1 MENGQAFSRLMEEY
15 GSLEKQ
21 EEDGAAAEAK
31 KKKAADA
38 KELAASA
45 SPDRPLVKTTQA
57 LMQEEE
63 RLTGA
68 VSWSVYTKYFNY
80 AGGLLMFP
88 LVLLWITLAQD
99 AQGAYRFS
107 YERAENLV
115 LNGWHSWKHPLPGIL
130 DVGDHSGVHTIGLHG
145 DVRRAR
151 RCERHLLVYTQF
163 DYQVGLNCEL
173 LLEVL

>member
-1 MENGQAFSRLMEEY
+1 MENGRAFSRLMEEY

-21 EEDGAAAEAK
+21 EEDVAACAAK
-31 KKKAADA
+31 KKKEADA
-38 KELAASA
+38 KELTASA

-88 LVLLWITLAQD
+88 LVLLWITLAQG
-99 AQGAYRFS
+99 AQGACRFFHVDAGS
-107 YERAENLV
+107 LV
-115 LNGWHSWKHPLPGIL
+115 LNHRRSWKHPLPGIL
-130 DVGDHSGVHTIGLHG
+130 DVGDHSGVHTIRLHG

-151 RCERHLLVYTQF
+151 RCERYLLVHTQF
-163 DYQVGLNCEL
+163 DHQVSLYHEWFL
-173 LLEVL
+173 DVL